1 MAIYTRTGDQ
11 GTTALRGDQD
21 RVSKG
26 SFQIGILGELD
37 QLNATLGLSTSI
49 LTSFV
54 PHLDQNQT
62 QTVTQ
67 LNHQLQQIQNHL
79 FEIGALVAEYNPRQ
93 DQPAEK
99 LLNQLDQFQQP
110 TTDLESSIDQQT
122 HALPELRNF
131 ILPGGS
137 VPGAHLHLARTQAR
151 QTERELIRWINT
163 IDRPRGRR
171 KTDDYQPIHQPRW
184 SGVLAYTNRLS
195 DWLFTAART
204 TNHLLQESE
213 TVWSASSSSESQ

>member
-1 MAIYTRTGDQ
+1 MAIYTRTGDR

-26 SFQIGILGELD
+26 SFQIGLLGELD

-49 LTSFV
+49 LTSFI

-62 QTVTQ
+62 QAVTA
-67 LNHQLQQIQNHL
+67 LNQQLQQIQNHL
-79 FEIGALVAEYNPRQ
+79 FEIGALVAEYNPRL
-93 DQPAEK
+93 DQPTPK
-99 LLNQLDQFQQP
+99 LLNQLDQFQQY
-110 TTDLESSIDQQT
+110 TTALESSIDQQT
-122 HALPELRNF
+122 QSLPELRNF

-163 IDRPRGRR
+163 IDRPRDRR
-171 KTDDYQPIHQPRW
+171 KKDEYQPIHQPRW
-184 SGVLAYTNRLS
+184 SGVLAYMNRLS

-204 TNHLLQESE
+204 TNQLLQEPE
-213 TVWSASSSSESQ
+213 QIWTSADN